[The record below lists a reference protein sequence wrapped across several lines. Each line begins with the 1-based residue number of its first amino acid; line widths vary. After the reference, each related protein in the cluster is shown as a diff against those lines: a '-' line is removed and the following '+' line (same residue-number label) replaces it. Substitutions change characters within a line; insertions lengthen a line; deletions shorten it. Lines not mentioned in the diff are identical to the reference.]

1 MNAELD
7 SILLEASGEILLL
20 VDAVSLHILA
30 ANLTACS
37 LLGYAKADLVG
48 KPITDIE
55 CALSDVFFWE
65 EVRQGSHSMQQ
76 NAEGMYQQAN
86 GELLPVV
93 KTVSR
98 PASEEG
104 LITVCAREITHEK
117 RAEQELALKT
127 SQLRATL
134 EATADGILVVD
145 LQRRIINMNRHFS
158 HMWQIPDALLVRHE
172 DGKLLDFI
180 LSRLK
185 DPAWYEQRQAQIRE
199 NIELESFDTLELLD
213 GQIFECKSR
222 PSRHGEQIIGRVY
235 CFTDVTLRHQSEQA
249 LITARD
255 AATAANRAKGEFL
268 AMISHEIRTPMNG
281 ILGMSQ
287 LLENT
292 PLTDE
297 QKDYVQTMRSAGETL
312 LAIIN
317 DVLDYSKIEARRL
330 QLEDTPFRL
339 DTLFEDLG
347 RLFSVLARDK
357 GLAYTMELAPDTPC
371 ALTGDPVRLRQ
382 ILVNLIGNAI
392 KFTSQGEIRVQA
404 RLIESDAAYVRLH
417 FSVRDT
423 GIGIP
428 ADKQDRIFT
437 PFEQADMSTTRRFG
451 GTGLG
456 LSICRMLCELMGGHI
471 GLDSQTGK
479 GSDFWFEIRL
489 GISGQSYEPATVP
502 PEEITAVPEQA
513 RILVVE
519 DNSINILVLT
529 NLLKKLGGQ
538 HVSVAKTG
546 CEALDVCQEQRF
558 DLIFMDTHMPEMDG
572 LEATRQLRAKDLQ
585 TYIIG
590 VSADAMSDD
599 RSNALATGMN
609 DYITKPVSLTSL
621 RKALELWRNHS
632 VPAGA

>member
-1 MNAELD
+1 MSIGLD
-7 SILLEASGEILLL
+7 MAMLDASGEILLL

-30 ANLTACS
+30 ANNTGCT
-37 LLGYAKADLVG
+37 LLGYVREDLLG

-65 EVRQGSHSMQQ
+65 EIRLGGNAMQQ
-76 NAEGMYQQAN
+76 NAEGMYRKAD
-86 GELLPVV
+86 GDLLPVI

-98 PASEEG
+98 PLSDEG

-145 LQRRIINMNRHFS
+145 LQRRIMNMNRHFS
-158 HMWQIPDALLVRHE
+158 HMWQIPDELLTRHE
-172 DGKLLDFI
+172 DGRLLNFI
-180 LSRLK
+180 LSRLR

-235 CFTDVTLRHQSEQA
+235 CFTDVTLRHKSEQA

-287 LLENT
+287 LLEGT

-339 DTLFEDLG
+339 DTLFEDMG

-357 GLAYTMELAPDTPC
+357 GLTYTMEIAPDTPC
-371 ALTGDPVRLRQ
+371 SLKGDPVRLRQ

-392 KFTSQGEIRVQA
+392 KFTSHGEIRVRA
-404 RLIESDAAYVRLH
+404 HLVEAGTERIRLH

-428 ADKQDRIFT
+428 EDKQDRIFT

-456 LSICRMLCELMGGHI
+456 LSICRMLCELMEGSI
-471 GLDSQTGK
+471 GLESQSGV

-489 GISGQSYEPATVP
+489 GLAGQADTPAAT
-502 PEEITAVPEQA
+502 PEEDGISVPEQA
-513 RILVVE
+513 EILVVE
-519 DNSINILVLT
+519 DNNINILVLT

-538 HVSVAKTG
+538 HVSVARTG
-546 CEALDVCQEQRF
+546 CEALDACSQHHF

-572 LEATRQLRAKDLQ
+572 LEATRQLRAKGLQ

-599 RSNALATGMN
+599 RIHALATGMS

-621 RKALELWRNHS
+621 RRSLDRWREQYEMH
-632 VPAGA
+632 